1 MFIYLYKIIEFM
13 NATPSKKN
21 IKKLTKVADTLKV
34 VSHPVRLQIIEALG
48 VHEFLTV
55 SEIKKTIG
63 VAVEQSMLSHHLI
76 KMKDKGVLTSRKRG
90 KFNLYSLYDRK
101 ILKILD

>member
-1 MFIYLYKIIEFM
+1 MFIYLFKIIDYM

-34 VSHPVRLQIIEALG
+34 VSHPVRLQIIEVLG

-76 KMKDKGVLTSRKRG
+76 KMKDTGVLTSRKKG
-90 KFNLYSLYDRK
+90 KYNFYSLSSRQ
-101 ILKILD
+101 ILKVLE